1 MAAAVFLLLAS
12 ITLFLSWV
20 VVRTAYSLWWK
31 PRQYAETFKRQ
42 GIHGYPYKFFIGNS
56 REAAIMQEK
65 ALAKPMAFS
74 HELSTRIWPFFK
86 QAVDKYGRISLSW
99 FGNTPQL
106 ILMDAEMVKEVLS
119 NKFGHFSKA
128 PQSAQGKMLVRG
140 LVSLEG
146 EQWAVRRRR
155 INPVFHLEKLK
166 GMLPS
171 FSTCCNELVQ
181 RWEKSISS
189 QGLCELDVWEE
200 FQNLTGDVI
209 SRTAFGSN
217 YEEGRQI
224 FQMQKEQ
231 AVLVIRALRKIYIP
245 GLRFLP
251 TKENKRQKE
260 LNRKIISLLNNI
272 IEKREKE
279 MQLGIAKNDDL
290 LGILLESNKNH
301 LEHGDKG
308 MTREEVV
315 DECKLF
321 YFAGQETTS
330 VLLTWT
336 MVLLSM
342 YPSWQTRA
350 REEVLQVCGK
360 NVPSFDS
367 LSHLKTVTMVLNEV
381 LRLYPPANAMVRQ
394 TYKTV
399 KLGALTLPEGVR
411 LILPLLL
418 IHHDHKLWGD
428 DAEEFKPERFSEGI
442 ANASKNQ
449 WAFFPFSWGPR
460 ICIGQ
465 TFALIEAKMALAMIL
480 QRFSFELSPNY
491 AHAPHQI
498 ITLQP
503 HYGAQIVL
511 HFV

>member
-1 MAAAVFLLLAS
+1 MAAALVLLAS
-12 ITLFLSWV
+12 LAVFLSWV
-20 VVRTAYSLWWK
+20 GVKTVYSLWWK

-42 GIHGYPYKFFIGNS
+42 GILGYPYKLFIGNS
-56 REAAIMQEK
+56 RDAAILQEK

-74 HELSTRIWPFFK
+74 HELVSRINPFFK
-86 QAVDKYGRISLSW
+86 ESVDKYGRISLSW
-99 FGNTPQL
+99 FGKTPQL
-106 ILMDAEMVKEVLS
+106 ILIDAEMVKEVLS
-119 NKFGHFSKA
+119 NKFGHFSKP
-128 PQSAQGKMLVRG
+128 PQLAQGKMLARG
-140 LVSLEG
+140 LASLEG
-146 EQWAVRRRR
+146 TQWAVQRRRL
-155 INPVFHLEKLK
+155 NPVFHLEKLK
-166 GMLPS
+166 EMLPA
-171 FSTCCNELVQ
+171 FSTCCSELVQ
-181 RWEKSISS
+181 RWEKSLSL
-189 QGLCELDVWEE
+189 QGSCELDVWKE
-200 FQNLTGDVI
+200 FNNLTGDVI

-217 YEEGRQI
+217 YKEGRQI

-231 AVLVIRALRKIYIP
+231 AELVIRALRKIYIP

-251 TKENKRQKE
+251 TKDNKRQKE

-301 LEHGDKG
+301 HGHGDKG
-308 MTREEVV
+308 MTREEVIE
-315 DECKLF
+315 ECKLF
-321 YFAGQETTS
+321 YFAGQETTA

-342 YPSWQTRA
+342 YPSWQMHA

-367 LSHLKTVTMVLNEV
+367 LSHLKTVTMILNEV
-381 LRLYPPANAMVRQ
+381 LRLYPPINVVVRR

-399 KLGALTLPEGVR
+399 KVGNLTLPEGVR
-411 LILPLLL
+411 LVMPLLL
-418 IHHDHKLWGD
+418 IHHDRELWGD

-442 ANASKNQ
+442 ASASKNQ
-449 WAFFPFSWGPR
+449 LAFFPFSWGPR

-465 TFALIEAKMALAMIL
+465 TFALIEAKMALAMII
-480 QRFSFELSPNY
+480 QRFSFELSPVY

-498 ITLQP
+498 VTLQP
-503 HYGAQIVL
+503 QYGAQIIL
-511 HFV
+511 HPT

>member
-1 MAAAVFLLLAS
+1 MAAAVLLLLAS
-12 ITLFLSWV
+12 VALFLSWV
-20 VVRTAYSLWWK
+20 VVKTVYSVWWK
-31 PRQYAETFKRQ
+31 PRQYAEAFKRQ
-42 GIHGYPYKFFIGNS
+42 GIHGYPYKLLVGNIK
-56 REAAIMQEK
+56 EAATMQEK

-74 HELSTRIWPFFK
+74 HDIAPRVGPFFK
-86 QAVDKYGRISLSW
+86 ESVDKHGRISLTW
-99 FGNTPQL
+99 FGKTPQL
-106 ILMDAEMVKEVLS
+106 ILQDPEMVKEVLS

-128 PQSAQGKMLVRG
+128 PQPAQVKMLAWG
-140 LVSLEG
+140 LANLNG
-146 EQWAVRRRR
+146 EQWAVQRRR
-155 INPVFHLEKLK
+155 ISPVFHLEKLK

-171 FSTCCNELVQ
+171 FSTSCSELVQ
-181 RWEKSISS
+181 RWEKSISPKGS
-189 QGLCELDVWEE
+189 CELDVWNEL
-200 FQNLTGDVI
+200 QNLTGDVI

-217 YEEGRQI
+217 YDEGKQI

-231 AVLVIRALRKIYIP
+231 AELVIQAIRRIYIP
-245 GLRFLP
+245 GSRFLP

-260 LNRKIISLLNNI
+260 LNRKVISLLNNI

-290 LGILLESNKNH
+290 LGILLESNKSH
-301 LEHGDKG
+301 REHGDKG
-308 MTREEVV
+308 MTRKEVIE
-315 DECKLF
+315 ECKLF

-342 YPSWQTRA
+342 YPSWQMHA

-360 NVPSFDS
+360 NIPSFDS
-367 LSHLKTVTMVLNEV
+367 LSHLKTVTMILNEV
-381 LRLYPPANAMVRQ
+381 LRLYPPATFIVRY

-399 KLGALTLPEGVR
+399 KLGDLILPEGVR

-449 WAFFPFSWGPR
+449 LAFLPFGWGPR

-480 QRFSFELSPNY
+480 QRFSFELSPTY
-491 AHAPHQI
+491 AHAPRQI

-503 HYGAQIVL
+503 QHGAQIIL
-511 HFV
+511 HSI